1 MEVQLKPEHTQLLN
15 QIAKD
20 QCMDNFT
27 IEAKSM
33 DQEGYL
39 SSIVLVTLK
48 CEKSQL
54 NLVVKLRPSS
64 GFENLEVATVY
75 KVEVYMYET
84 AFNVLNNFACDS
96 GMKSPKLNTPKYY
109 GRHELDFIVLENL
122 KEKGYRLWNRKIPMN
137 SAHLSLVLKEYAKLH
152 SMSFAMKK
160 KQPRQF
166 AELIEGLQKCR
177 ENENIKVYED
187 FFKIALQT
195 GFTATKNNVKASE
208 IMVRLQNKIPKLE
221 EVFKFDIEAHV
232 LVHDDCHPNNMMFKY
247 DCSGNPVTVSLIDWQ
262 MARLSTPVLDIAYFF
277 LTCGSK
283 EDFYHYKEYLKLYH
297 EELSKNLS
305 EMSCNPE
312 EIFPY
317 SQLQLHWQKCSVI
330 GMYTALLVIKLSLF
344 EQSEIGHEEKGGD
357 FYKQFSIDQINAK
370 QYQTRI
376 LDVLLFMEQ
385 ENLI

>member
-1 MEVQLKPEHTQLLN
+1 MEVQLKPEHKLLLN
-15 QIAKD
+15 QIAND
-20 QCMDNFT
+20 QCMNNFT

-48 CEKSQL
+48 CETNQL
-54 NLVVKLRPSS
+54 NLVVKLMPSS

-84 AFNVLNNFACDS
+84 AFVVLDNFASAS
-96 GMKSPKLNTPKYY
+96 GVKRPKLNIPKYY
-109 GRHELDFIVLENL
+109 GRHELDCIVLENL
-122 KEKGYRLWNRKIPMN
+122 KAKGYRLWNRKIPMN

-152 SMSFAMKK
+152 SLSFAMKK
-160 KQPRQF
+160 KQPMQF
-166 AELIEGLQKCR
+166 AELVKGLQKCR
-177 ENENIKVYED
+177 ENENMKVYED

-195 GFTATKNNVKASE
+195 GFTATKNNAKATE
-208 IMVRLQNKIPKLE
+208 IMVRLQNRIPKLVE
-221 EVFKFDIEAHV
+221 IFKFDIEGHV
-232 LVHDDCHPNNMMFKY
+232 LVHDDCHPNNMMFQY
-247 DCSGNPVTVSLIDWQ
+247 DSSGNPITVSLIDWQ
-262 MARLSTPVLDIAYFF
+262 MVRLSTPVLDIAYFF

-297 EELSKNLS
+297 DELSKHLS

-312 EIFPY
+312 EVFPY
-317 SQLQLHWQKCSVI
+317 SQLEMHWQKCSVI

-357 FYKQFSIDQINAK
+357 FYKQFSIDQINAEE
-370 QYQTRI
+370 YQKRI
-376 LDVLLFMEQ
+376 LDVLFFMDQ